1 MQIEFQLFIYF
12 EGFFLLP
19 FSKKEKKVGKKDTI
33 WETKTT
39 FIIDFKS
46 HSKQISPTTLI
57 LPPWA
62 ERKLCSKILT
72 KQITLKHV
80 CKREHQW

>member
-1 MQIEFQLFIYF
+1 MQIEFQSLFILK
-12 EGFFLLP
+12 GFFITI
-19 FSKKEKKVGKKDTI
+19 FQEKAENKDTI

-62 ERKLCSKILT
+62 E
-72 KQITLKHV
+72 
-80 CKREHQW
+80 